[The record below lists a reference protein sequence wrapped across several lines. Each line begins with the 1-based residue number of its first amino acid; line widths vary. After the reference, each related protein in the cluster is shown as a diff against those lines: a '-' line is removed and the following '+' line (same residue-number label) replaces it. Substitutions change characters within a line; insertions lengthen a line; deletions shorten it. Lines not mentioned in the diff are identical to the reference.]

1 MGPMTLKITKNSLV
15 SDWIRFW
22 LIVAR
27 IKGMSSLQNDTIDY
41 GLFSL
46 ILDCHSILQHKVA
59 SIFWENM
66 TAFTFYEKGL
76 QKSVGLLTLK
86 IIKNRHVLL
95 NAFCYLLSV
104 SFSSDEL
111 FDKVQECIVAHRTNS
126 LQGTIK
132 NLCSYH

>member
-27 IKGMSSLQNDTIDY
+27 IKGMSSLQNDTVDY

-59 SIFWENM
+59 SIF
-66 TAFTFYEKGL
+66 
-76 QKSVGLLTLK
+76 
-86 IIKNRHVLL
+86 
-95 NAFCYLLSV
+95 
-104 SFSSDEL
+104 
-111 FDKVQECIVAHRTNS
+111 
-126 LQGTIK
+126 
-132 NLCSYH
+132 